1 MSSLAISLIVTG
13 LITGGGLLG
22 LVLQRVLP
30 ERYTTDKARDMIGGV
45 VGQLTLL
52 LVLVN
57 GLLIWTAYGVYST
70 QQTELQTMAARAL
83 EFDLE
88 MRQFGPAADDA
99 RSMLRTDLVWAH
111 EQFWGD
117 DTSRAAAYEASYK
130 AMGNLNKFL
139 DSLEPKTPAQTSLL
153 AAARANYAFIGE
165 QRLLM
170 SLQAATPIPWPL
182 IYAVTFWACPP
193 VRQHGA
199 VVEIEPDADCDAR
212 HGQRVDRTCNLSD
225 PRVQPALH
233 QLDPRLARATRTGN
247 PSTRPAERCKS
258 ERPGSVSHG
267 GKPMAHFR
275 ILSDA
280 EIRSGLAELPDWSL
294 RAPNIEAR
302 FELKTFRDAIAFIV
316 EIAIEAEVMN
326 HHPEFHNSYNVV
338 SFSFCTHDAGMKITD
353 LDIETARRISALARR
368 FQSMA

>member
-1 MSSLAISLIVTG
+1 MSSLAISLVVTG
-13 LITGGGLLG
+13 LITAGGLVG

-30 ERYTTDKARDMIGGV
+30 ERYTMDKARDMIGGV

-70 QQTELQTMAARAL
+70 QQTELQTLAARAL

-88 MRQFGPAADDA
+88 MRQYGPEADEA

-130 AMGNLNKFL
+130 AMGSLNRFL
-139 DSLEPKTPAQTSLL
+139 DGLMPKTPAQTSLL

-182 IYAVTFWACPP
+182 VYAVTFWSSLMFASMGLLSRLSPMSVAMLVMGSASIGLAIFLILAFSQP
-193 VRQHGA
+193 YTGW
-199 VVEIEPDADCDAR
+199 I
-212 HGQRVDRTCNLSD
+212 RVS
-225 PRVQPALH
+225 PAPLEQAIL
-233 QLDPRLARATRTGN
+233 QLDQ
-247 PSTRPAERCKS
+247 PSTPVPSSPA
-258 ERPGSVSHG
+258 
-267 GKPMAHFR
+267 
-275 ILSDA
+275 
-280 EIRSGLAELPDWSL
+280 
-294 RAPNIEAR
+294 
-302 FELKTFRDAIAFIV
+302 
-316 EIAIEAEVMN
+316 
-326 HHPEFHNSYNVV
+326 
-338 SFSFCTHDAGMKITD
+338 
-353 LDIETARRISALARR
+353 
-368 FQSMA
+368 Q